1 MERRAQVC
9 GHARGANGADMLPK
23 ESWMHKTEIELEK
36 ASIQRVRNP
45 RKLGMYSKA
54 TTSMLF
60 DKAKQTPFKRR
71 TLPPAVF
78 SSDE

>member
-1 MERRAQVC
+1 
-9 GHARGANGADMLPK
+9 
-23 ESWMHKTEIELEK
+23 MHKTEIELEK